1 MTDKIEIPEEVRE
14 EVKRAKKNVG
24 VDCMSRAYKWVHDL
38 IQKHDN
44 EIGVGVGDWYYKP
57 TDDGGIWFAKC
68 KSREE
73 ADKANAWAKYKKA
86 PKELIAGLEKL
97 RNG

>member
-14 EVKRAKKNVG
+14 HVLYCVNNNVTHN
-24 VDCMSRAYKWVHDL
+24 RTIQWIYDL
-38 IQKHDN
+38 IQKQDN
-44 EIGVGVGDWYYKP
+44 EIGVGDWYYKP

-73 ADKANAWAKYKKA
+73 ADKANAWANYKKA

-97 RNG
+97 RNK

>member
-14 EVKRAKKNVG
+14 HVLYCVNNNVTHN
-24 VDCMSRAYKWVHDL
+24 RTIQWIYDL
-38 IQKHDN
+38 IQKQDN
-44 EIGVGVGDWYYKP
+44 EIGVGDWYYKP